1 MIADKTTLCLIMKIL
16 VTFAAIENRLKK
28 ALKIGFN
35 YLYLF
40 PGII

>member
-1 MIADKTTLCLIMKIL
+1 MYFTWYYLSLKNK
-16 VTFAAIENRLKK
+16 LKK

-40 PGII
+40 PEII